1 MTYEEITA
9 MIDAIGIPAAY
20 YQFTQETAK
29 PPPFICFFFPRRADF
44 YADNVNY
51 AHIEELDIELYTDN
65 KDFALG
71 EKLEAA
77 LEAHDLP
84 YTVEETYLDS
94 ESMYMKTY
102 ITEVYINEQ

>member
-1 MTYEEITA
+1 MTYEEITT
-9 MIDAIGIPAAY
+9 MIDETGIPAAY

-29 PPPFICFFFPRRADF
+29 PPPFICYFYPRHNDL

-65 KDFALG
+65 KDF
-71 EKLEAA
+71 ELEA
-77 LEAHDLP
+77 LVESILTAHELSF
-84 YTVEETYLDS
+84 TTEESYLDS

-102 ITEVYINEQ
+102 RMEVSIHE